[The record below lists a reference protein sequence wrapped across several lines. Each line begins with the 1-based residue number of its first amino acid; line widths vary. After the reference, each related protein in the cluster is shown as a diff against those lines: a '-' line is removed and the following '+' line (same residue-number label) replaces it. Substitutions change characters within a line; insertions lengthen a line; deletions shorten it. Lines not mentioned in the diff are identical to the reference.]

1 VYKEGQKVWS
11 EIVSKLKLQVSTS
24 IFKTWFSGSFV
35 LDYKLE
41 GEKGLLIVGVKNNF
55 LKEQIESRY
64 RETIAQILEDCG
76 HKNIDTVFVV
86 ASKEVSTPPV
96 GAPIFT
102 GVVPEYFVKS
112 IRSDS
117 FNPNHTFGNFVVGF
131 SNNLAYLAANR
142 VAEDLGGAY
151 NPFLV
156 YGSVGV
162 GKTHLLQAIGNQ
174 VLSRVVD
181 AKVLYVTAEKFTNDY
196 LESLSNKTQ
205 AAFRQKY
212 RSPHLLLVDDI
223 QFLAGKEST
232 QDEFFHTFNEICL
245 SGRQVV
251 VASDRHPRELGRL
264 KERLVSRF
272 LGGMSADIGLP
283 DVEMRT
289 AIIIAKCAERGVKLA
304 PELIAWVA
312 QESTGGVRELEG
324 TLISMLAY
332 MKINAGKASVD
343 DIKSAITSS
352 RRPTQS
358 APTPGRVIDAVSRH
372 FKVDTLTLRGS
383 SRKASLVL
391 ARQVLMYLLR
401 TELGLPLEQIG
412 ELVGGRDHST
422 VIHGIDKIN
431 SLISSS
437 QSNKDEVLRVQTLI
451 HR

>member
-1 VYKEGQKVWS
+1 MYKEGQKVWS
-11 EIVSKLKLQVSTS
+11 EIVSRLKLQVSTS

-35 LDYKLE
+35 LDYKQE
-41 GEKGLLIVGVKNNF
+41 GERSLLIVGVKNNF

-64 RETIAQILEDCG
+64 KETVARLLIDCG
-76 HKNIDTVFVV
+76 HKNTDAIFVV
-86 ASKEVSTPPV
+86 AHKEAAAPAI

-102 GVVPEYFVKS
+102 GVAQEYFVKS
-112 IRSDS
+112 TRADS
-117 FNPNHTFGNFVVGF
+117 LNPNHTFGNFVVGV
-131 SNNLAYLAANR
+131 SNNLAYLAASR
-142 VAEDLGGAY
+142 VVEDLGGLY

-174 VLSRVVD
+174 ILSKVVD

-212 RSPHLLLVDDI
+212 RGPHLLLVDDV

-251 VASDRHPRELGRL
+251 IASDRHPRELGRL

-289 AIIIAKCAERGVKLA
+289 AIISAKCAERGVKLA
-304 PELIAWVA
+304 PELITWVA

-324 TLISMLAY
+324 TLTSMLAY
-332 MKINAGKASVD
+332 MKINAGKVSVD
-343 DIKSAITSS
+343 DIKSSITNS

-358 APTPGRVIDAVSRH
+358 SPTPGRVIEAVSRH
-372 FKVDTLTLRGS
+372 FKIDTLSLRGS

-401 TELGLPLEQIG
+401 NELGLPLEQIG

-431 SLISSS
+431 GLISSN
-437 QSNKDEVLRVQTLI
+437 QNRKDEVLRVQTLI

>member
-1 VYKEGQKVWS
+1 MYKEGQKVWS
-11 EIVSKLKLQVSTS
+11 DVVSRLKLQVSTS

-64 RETIAQILEDCG
+64 RGTITQILEDCG
-76 HKNIDTVFVV
+76 QKNTDTVFVV
-86 ASKEVSTPPV
+86 ANKEVSAPPV

-112 IRSDS
+112 TRSDS
-117 FNPNHTFGNFVVGF
+117 LNPNHTFGNFVVGF

-212 RSPHLLLVDDI
+212 RSPHLLLVDDV

-289 AIIIAKCAERGVKLA
+289 AIIITKCAERGVKLA
-304 PELIAWVA
+304 PELVAWVA

-324 TLISMLAY
+324 TLTSMLAY

-343 DIKSAITSS
+343 DIKSAITNS

-358 APTPGRVIDAVSRH
+358 SPTTGRVIEAVSRH
-372 FKVDTLTLRGS
+372 FRVDALALRGS
-383 SRKASLVL
+383 SRKASLVM

-401 TELGLPLEQIG
+401 KELGLPLDQIG

>member
-11 EIVSKLKLQVSTS
+11 EIVSKLKLRVSTS

-41 GEKGLLIVGVKNNF
+41 GGKGLLIVGVKNNF

-64 RETIAQILEDCG
+64 KETVTQILVDCG
-76 HKNIDTVFVV
+76 HKNTDAVFVV
-86 ASKEVSTPPV
+86 ANKEAVAPLVS
-96 GAPIFT
+96 APIFT

-112 IRSDS
+112 TRADS
-117 FNPNHTFGNFVVGF
+117 LNPNHTFGNFVVGF

-156 YGSVGV
+156 YGAVGV
-162 GKTHLLQAIGNQ
+162 GKTHILQAIGNQ

-196 LESLSNKTQ
+196 LESLRNKTQ

-212 RSPHLLLVDDI
+212 RSPHLLLVDDV

-283 DVEMRT
+283 DAEMRT
-289 AIIIAKCAERGVKLA
+289 AIILAKCAERGVKLA
-304 PELIAWVA
+304 PELVAWVA

-324 TLISMLAY
+324 TLTSTLAY

-343 DIKSAITSS
+343 DIKSAINNS
-352 RRPTQS
+352 RRPTQP
-358 APTPGRVIDAVSRH
+358 APTPGRVIEAVSKH
-372 FKVDTLTLRGS
+372 FKVDALSLRGS

-431 SLISSS
+431 NLISSS
-437 QSNKDEVLRVQTLI
+437 QGKKDEVLRVQTLI
-451 HR
+451 HG